1 MNVPDLKVTTYFVLP
16 IFQTTYPTGKNMLLI
31 RNLTYWF
38 ILSTSLILLF
48 PFMLLALP
56 VQGGAHKMA
65 QIWVRILNW
74 SLKHIIGLKYRLIG
88 AENIPNRPSIICAK
102 HQSGWETLA
111 LQEIFP
117 PQVYVAKRELFKIPF
132 FGWGLKLVKTIGID
146 RSNSREANKQL
157 MEQGMARKNE
167 GYWITI
173 FPEGTRLPPG
183 EKGRYKLGGARMAKM
198 FEMDIVPVSLN
209 SGEFWPKNAFLKH
222 PGTITVVIHPVIP
235 HNSGTE
241 AELMAE
247 CEKRIET
254 QQPLIEGKGPF
265 AAKNRKATASP
276 S

>member
-1 MNVPDLKVTTYFVLP
+1 
-16 IFQTTYPTGKNMLLI
+16 MLLL
-31 RNLTYWF
+31 RNLIYWLILVVSLIAMFPF
-38 ILSTSLILLF
+38 IL
-48 PFMLLALP
+48 LAAVVP
-56 VQGGAHKMA
+56 NGAHA
-65 QIWVRILNW
+65 VARQWVKILMW
-74 SLKHIIGLKYRLIG
+74 SLKNIVGLKYRLVG
-88 AENIPNRPSIICAK
+88 AENIPGKPSIICAK

-146 RSNSREANKQL
+146 RSNSREASKQL

-222 PGTITVVIHPVIP
+222 PGTITVLINPVIP
-235 HNSGTE
+235 HNSGSE

-247 CEKRIET
+247 CEKRIEA

-265 AAKNRKATASP
+265 AAKNKKTTASP

>member
-1 MNVPDLKVTTYFVLP
+1 
-16 IFQTTYPTGKNMLLI
+16 MLLI
-31 RNLTYWF
+31 RNLIYWF
-38 ILSTSLILLF
+38 ILSSSIILLF

-56 VQGGAHKMA
+56 FQGGAHKIA

-74 SLKHIIGLKYRLIG
+74 SLKHVIGLNYTLSG
-88 AENIPNRPSIICAK
+88 AENIPDHPAIICAK

-117 PQVYVAKRELFKIPF
+117 LQVYVAKRELFKIPF

-146 RSNSREANKQL
+146 RSNSREANRQL

-209 SGEFWPKNAFLKH
+209 SGEFWPKNSFLKH

-265 AAKNRKATASP
+265 AARNRKATASP

>member
-56 VQGGAHKMA
+56 VQGSAHKMA

-88 AENIPNRPSIICAK
+88 AENIPDRPSIICAK

-222 PGTITVVIHPVIP
+222 PGTIIVVINPVIP
-235 HNSGTE
+235 HSRGTE

>member
-88 AENIPNRPSIICAK
+88 AENIPDRPSIICAK

-146 RSNSREANKQL
+146 RSNSREANRQL